1 MAEADMLHAGMT
13 TLLAQRQSSGSMQQ
27 GPGVWSGSLSEA
39 FWPPAHGIRRC
50 AAGTREYLRCAKHHL
65 YTFFQPL
72 PMPRTQHFYLH
83 AGLNV
88 VAGYFVVVPIW
99 GCWPPVH
106 LSKYRVASHHSHI
119 APLTQMGQRAFAAS
133 HADAFCVKL
142 GIAKQK
148 PNAHLPLW
156 SSAEG
161 NPSLGA

>member
-1 MAEADMLHAGMT
+1 MLHAGMT

-65 YTFFQPL
+65 HTFFQPL

-119 APLTQMGQRAFAAS
+119 APLTDGS
-133 HADAFCVKL
+133 K
-142 GIAKQK
+142 GICRITCRCILCQTGRCEAEAKR
-148 PNAHLPLW
+148 
-156 SSAEG
+156 SS
-161 NPSLGA
+161 SSVV